1 MWRTTA
7 TIGLA
12 PTSPPDRLIQ
22 RLLPWLLLIVAAVA
36 VAEPRTYA
44 GHDDALRAVDSAD
57 PDQRVE
63 AIKWIASHGTQ
74 DDTRVLQQHLTDDS
88 SDVREVAEAALWEL
102 WSRSGDDEID
112 ALLARG
118 VEQMRNG
125 ELDASIATF
134 SSIIDRRPDFAE
146 GWNKRAT
153 ALFLAGELRRSLADC
168 GEVIK
173 RNPVHFGALA
183 GYGQIYFQL
192 EQYTKS
198 VEYWKRAIRV
208 NPNMENVE
216 MSLKSVE
223 KLLEERR
230 RQAI

>member
-1 MWRTTA
+1 MNAGHWWMRRTTA

-44 GHDDALRAVDSAD
+44 GHDDAMRAVDSTD
-57 PDQRVE
+57 PDQRAD

-74 DDTRVLQQHLTDDS
+74 DDTGVLQQHLTDDS

-118 VEQMRNG
+118 VEQMRTG
-125 ELDASIATF
+125 QLDASIATF
-134 SSIIDRRPDFAE
+134 SSIIERRPDFAE

-192 EQYTKS
+192 GQYD
-198 VEYWKRAIRV
+198 RALDYLRHR
-208 NPNMENVE
+208 
-216 MSLKSVE
+216 S
-223 KLLEERR
+223 EERR
-230 RQAI
+230 VGKECRSRWSPYH

>member
-1 MWRTTA
+1 
-7 TIGLA
+7 
-12 PTSPPDRLIQ
+12 LIQ

-118 VEQMRNG
+118 VEQMRTG
-125 ELDASIATF
+125 QLDASIATF
-134 SSIIDRRPDFAE
+134 STIIERRPDFAE

-192 EQYTKS
+192 EQYD
-198 VEYWKRAIRV
+198 RALVFWRRALQV
-208 NPNMENVE
+208 NPNMTGVE
-216 MSLKSVE
+216 LSIKATE
-223 KLLEERR
+223 QLLADRR
-230 RQAI
+230 KRTA